1 MAAPKG
7 HERYGGRQKGT
18 PNKATADV
26 KALAGK
32 YGPKAVDALAV
43 LAGLKTGG
51 KPAESEAARVAALKE
66 ILDRA
71 YGKASQ
77 PIGGADDLPAIRTA
91 LEVAFV
97 GVRSNGQG

>member
-1 MAAPKG
+1 MAKPKG
-7 HERYGGRQKGT
+7 SPKSGGRQKGT

-32 YGPKAVDALAV
+32 HGPAAIAEAVRIMQNSD
-43 LAGLKTGG
+43 
-51 KPAESEAARVAALKE
+51 SDAARISAINT

-97 GVRSNGQG
+97 GVRRE